1 MWNLKKKDTN
11 QIICRTGTDFENKL
25 MISKGD
31 SWGRAGLG
39 VWDWHMHTEVYGMH
53 GQKRP
58 AV

>member
-11 QIICRTGTDFENKL
+11 QIICRTGTVFENKL

-39 VWDWHMHTEVYGMH
+39 VGDLHMHREVYGMI
-53 GQKRP
+53 GQQ
-58 AV
+58 